1 MCSIRGAFHITKG
14 NCIMTDTIINVS
26 SLSFGYAGSDEL
38 VLDDIT
44 FDIKKGETALI
55 IGASGSGKTTLLKM
69 LDKSMMPEGRFSGK
83 AEYYGRQI
91 KDLSQAEAAVSTG
104 YVGQNPDNQI
114 VADKVWHELAFGLE
128 NLGVPN
134 ADIRRRVAEMSEY
147 FGITGWYDKNTEE
160 LSGGQKQLLN
170 LASVMVM
177 KPEIL
182 LLDEP
187 TAQLDPLSKKK
198 FINTVLELNKDFGIT
213 VICVEHNL
221 ADIYSNADKVLVL
234 EDGKLIYNDTPRNT
248 AQKLVMSGNPLVY
261 GLPSPVRIY
270 EGCKENMAFETE
282 CPLTLKEGRGWV
294 ASLNIKGSTCEHKD
308 KSIEKGDTAIS
319 VKNVFFRYSKN
330 SANVLENISFD
341 IEKGKITAL
350 LGSNGAGKTTLLRLM
365 SGIRKPISG
374 KVKVN
379 GRTVVLPQNPMAL
392 LNQISVEEE
401 LASAV
406 MDKGNVSVKNM
417 DRQQRINLVENMLER
432 TGLLN
437 VRKQHPYD
445 LSGGQQ
451 QRLAFAKVLLYE
463 PDIILLD
470 EPTKGIDPF
479 FCKKMGEWLVDL
491 KNMGETIV
499 IVSHDVE
506 FTAVY
511 ADKCGL
517 IFDRNIES
525 YTDSHSFFAGNI
537 FFTTDTNRMMS
548 DFFKDC
554 VTCDEAVM
562 TIHRCL
568 EDNR

>member
-1 MCSIRGAFHITKG
+1 MNWH
-14 NCIMTDTIINVS
+14 
-26 SLSFGYAGSDEL
+26 
-38 VLDDIT
+38 LD
-44 FDIKKGETALI
+44 
-55 IGASGSGKTTLLKM
+55 LKI
-69 LDKSMMPEGRFSGK
+69 S
-83 AEYYGRQI
+83 A
-91 KDLSQAEAAVSTG
+91 
-104 YVGQNPDNQI
+104 
-114 VADKVWHELAFGLE
+114 
-128 NLGVPN
+128 VPN

-170 LASVMVM
+170 LASIMVM
-177 KPEIL
+177 RPEVL

-187 TAQLDPLSKKK
+187 TAQLDPLAKKK
-198 FINTVLELNKDFGIT
+198 FIDTVLELNKDFGIT
-213 VICVEHNL
+213 IMCVEHNL
-221 ADIYSNADKVLVL
+221 ADIYSKADKVLVL
-234 EDGKLIYNDTPRNT
+234 EDGKLIYNGSPRKT
-248 AQKLVMSGNPLVY
+248 AESLVKTENPLVY
-261 GLPSPVRIY
+261 GLPSSVRIY
-270 EGCKENMAFETE
+270 EGCKEDITFETD
-282 CPLTLKEGRGWV
+282 CPLTVKEGREWV
-294 ASLNIKGSTCEHKD
+294 DGLNIKDSLYESRNKHYEAGE
-308 KSIEKGDTAIS
+308 TAVS
-319 VKNVFFRYSKN
+319 VKNVFFRYTKN

-365 SGIRKPISG
+365 AGIKRPISG

-379 GRTVVLPQNPMAL
+379 GRCAVLPQNPMAL

-406 MDKGNVSVKNM
+406 MDKGNSSVKNM
-417 DRQQRINLVENMLER
+417 DRKQRIVLVENMLER
-432 TGLLN
+432 TGLLR

-451 QRLAFAKVLLYE
+451 QRLAFAKILLYE

-479 FCKKMGEWLVDL
+479 FCKKMGEWLEEL
-491 KNMGETIV
+491 KNMGKTIV

-506 FTAVY
+506 FCAVF

-537 FFTTDTNRMMS
+537 FFTTDTNRIMS

-554 VTCDEAVM
+554 VTCDEAVEA
-562 TIHRCL
+562 IHRCL

>member
-1 MCSIRGAFHITKG
+1 MCSIRNAVHITKG
-14 NCIMTDTIINVS
+14 KYVMADTIINVS
-26 SLSFGYAGSDEL
+26 SLSFGYAGSDGL
-38 VLDDIT
+38 VLEDIT

-83 AEYYGRQI
+83 AEYYGKQI
-91 KDLSQAEAAVSTG
+91 RSLSQAEATVKIG

-114 VADKVWHELAFGLE
+114 VTDKVWHELAFGLE

-147 FGITGWYDKNTEE
+147 FGITSWYDKNTEE

-170 LASVMVM
+170 LASIMVM
-177 KPEIL
+177 RPEVL

-187 TAQLDPLSKKK
+187 TAQLDPLAKKK
-198 FINTVLELNKDFGIT
+198 FIDTVLELNRDFGIT

-221 ADIYSNADKVLVL
+221 ADIYSKADRVLVL
-234 EDGKLIYNDTPRNT
+234 EDGKLIYNDTPRKT
-248 AQKLVMSGNPLVY
+248 AESLVKAGNPLVY
-261 GLPSPVRIY
+261 GLPSSVRIY
-270 EGCKENMAFETE
+270 EGCKEDITFETD
-282 CPLTLKEGRGWV
+282 CPLTVKEGREWA
-294 ASLNIKGSTCEHKD
+294 ASLNIKGGSYVSQD
-308 KSIEKGDTAIS
+308 KHYEAGDTAVS
-319 VKNVFFRYSKN
+319 VKNVFFRYTKN

-365 SGIRKPISG
+365 AGIRKPISG
-374 KVKVN
+374 RVKVD
-379 GRTVVLPQNPMAL
+379 GRCVVLPQNPMAL

-406 MDKGNVSVKNM
+406 MDKGNSSVKNM
-417 DRQQRINLVENMLER
+417 DRQQRIDLVENMLER
-432 TGLLN
+432 TGLIK

-451 QRLAFAKVLLYE
+451 QRLAFAKILLYE

-479 FCKKMGEWLVDL
+479 FCKKMGEWLEEL
-491 KNMGETIV
+491 KKMGKTIV

-506 FTAVY
+506 FCAVY

-537 FFTTDTNRMMS
+537 FFTTDTNKIMS

-554 VTCDEAVM
+554 VTCGEAVEAVR
-562 TIHRCL
+562 RCL